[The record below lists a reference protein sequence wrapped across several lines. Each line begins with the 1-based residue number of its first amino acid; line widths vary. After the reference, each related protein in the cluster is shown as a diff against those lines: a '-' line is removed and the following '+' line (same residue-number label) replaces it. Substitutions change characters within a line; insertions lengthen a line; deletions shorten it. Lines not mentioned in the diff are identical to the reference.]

1 MEVEEFYIE
10 KRDNFVQFL
19 SMLKAKY
26 TPDAV
31 GISPLNHFSTLGFEA
46 FQGYKGLL
54 KAAVESGSVDGYVK
68 TFLWEDSIDIAKV
81 SSNRVSKLKRYL
93 ELFSSL

>member
-10 KRDNFVQFL
+10 KHDNFVQFL

-31 GISPLNHFSTLGFEA
+31 GISPLNHFSTLSSTLE
-46 FQGYKGLL
+46 GYKVLL

-68 TFLWEDSIDIAKV
+68 TFLWEDSIGIGKV